1 GECDMALAGGV
12 NALIS
17 DELTRGFAAAGML
30 SPTYACHTFDANA
43 DGYVRGEGAGFVV
56 LKRLSDALRDGDH
69 VRAVIRGGAV
79 NHDGRAS
86 SLTAPNASAQAA
98 LISAALADAGLAPGD
113 VQVVECHGTGTPL
126 GDPIEVQAL
135 AQAYG
140 RGRRQPLLLGAVK
153 TNIGHLEAAAGI
165 AGLIKLVL

>member
-1 GECDMALAGGV
+1 MALAGGV

-17 DELTRGFAAAGML
+17 DDLTRGFSAAGML
-30 SPTYACHTFDANA
+30 SPSHACRTFDAGA

-56 LKRLSDALRDGDH
+56 LKRLSDALRDGDR

-98 LISAALADAGLAPGD
+98 LISAALADAGLAP
-113 VQVVECHGTGTPL
+113 E
-126 GDPIEVQAL
+126 I
-135 AQAYG
+135 G
-140 RGRRQPLLLGAVK
+140 RDTSELQSLMRISYAVFCLK
-153 TNIGHLEAAAGI
+153 
-165 AGLIKLVL
+165 K